1 MTAEVPTNPYDNLLA
16 FLMKLDDR
24 KIHFALKQ
32 IRPESILVDIAV
44 PGERWE
50 VEFMQDG
57 SVEIERF
64 VSDGSIDG
72 RERLDD
78 LFARFSD

>member
-1 MTAEVPTNPYDNLLA
+1 MSEELPTNSYDDLLA
-16 FLMKLDDR
+16 FLTRLDER
-24 KIHFALKQ
+24 KIHFGLKH
-32 IRPESILVDIAV
+32 IRSESVLVDIAV
-44 PGERWE
+44 PGQRWE

-64 VSDGSIDG
+64 ISDGSIEG

>member
-1 MTAEVPTNPYDNLLA
+1 
-16 FLMKLDDR
+16 
-24 KIHFALKQ
+24 
-32 IRPESILVDIAV
+32 
-44 PGERWE
+44 
-50 VEFMQDG
+50 MQDG

-64 VSDGSIDG
+64 ISDGSIEG